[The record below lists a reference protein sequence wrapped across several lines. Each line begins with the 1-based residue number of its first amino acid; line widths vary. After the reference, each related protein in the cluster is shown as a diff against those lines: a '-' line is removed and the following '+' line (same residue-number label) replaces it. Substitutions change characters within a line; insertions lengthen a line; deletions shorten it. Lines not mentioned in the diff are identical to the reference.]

1 LTKKK
6 PVSYSEIKFGDTIRV
21 TRTYRKG
28 TVEVLE
34 GIVYHVSSRTLYTE
48 DTVCLLSSD
57 PLVDKPQTL
66 SVDIEILD
74 RPKMPYKV
82 GTVISASLK
91 NGTGG
96 NFVRVER
103 ANDDDELLWLELGG
117 TGDNFITEEEIKEWQ
132 ELKLVSVDAKVVS
145 E

>member
-21 TRTYRKG
+21 TRTYNKG
-28 TVEVLE
+28 TVEILE
-34 GIVYHVSSRTLYTE
+34 GAVYHVTSQSLYTE
-48 DTVCLLSSD
+48 DNICLLTYD
-57 PLVDKPQTL
+57 PIGYKPHTL
-66 SVDIEILD
+66 SVDIELLN

-96 NFVRVER
+96 NFVRIEK
-103 ANDDDELLWLELGG
+103 ASDDDELLWLELGG
-117 TGDNFITEEEIKEWQ
+117 VGDNYITEDAIKEWQ
-132 ELKLVSVDAKVVS
+132 ELKLVSVDAKVS
-145 E
+145 YE